1 MKVLFL
7 RLFSGS
13 VLIFTTASLG
23 MLGCASTGGLS
34 SPEGL
39 SPAHGDS
46 LYAEVVEYSAA
57 GEYEEAE
64 SSARELIYYFPRHKS
79 VDEVHF
85 LAAAASFQL
94 ENYSQAVKYATAVID
109 KYSVGPYTEDALFLL
124 AEADLA
130 LEKYYDAA
138 DVLCRLLASPIDA
151 DASQRA
157 MELLR
162 ALSQGQLTV
171 SDLERLLQAYPSTT
185 LSGEMSLAMAKRE
198 FARGNYDRTYELLS
212 DLLYEFPQHKRTR
225 EVRQLLELTESRRTD
240 PARPSSYVE
249 PFKVGVML
257 PETGSYA
264 RFGRYF
270 ERGVAIAVEEH
281 NQKSENL
288 TTVVKA
294 DTKGDPIDA
303 VRGVKR
309 LVTEEGVVGVLGAVL
324 PVPTVVAAVEC
335 SAWRVPMLSPVAS
348 HKRIDEIGPWVFQ
361 TRISTEVEVSA
372 MAKVAVENLTLER
385 FAILA
390 PESREGQQYAELFVQ
405 QILRRGAQIV
415 AEELYRPGDT
425 DFKPQLEVI
434 REAAPDALF
443 IPGDAEEL
451 VYVLPQVAFYD
462 MQIQLLGLSNW
473 NSERL
478 LRLSKR
484 ELEGAL
490 FPREAYHG
498 RDRSSRIQ
506 FETRYKE
513 LYGGDVHSV
522 ASAGYFGMRL
532 LLRGFDSGVIDR
544 EQLRDFLQS
553 ELNANPTEF
562 KNEAMGLSILKVS
575 SGQVREFTALGARN

>member
-1 MKVLFL
+1 MKVFFL
-7 RLFSGS
+7 RLFSGGFV
-13 VLIFTTASLG
+13 VLAAAALTA
-23 MLGCASTGGLS
+23 LGCASTGGVGTPEKVS
-34 SPEGL
+34 S
-39 SPAHGDS
+39 AHGDS
-46 LYAEVVEYSAA
+46 LYTQVVEHSAA
-57 GEYEEAE
+57 GEYQEAE
-64 SSARELIYYFPRHKS
+64 SSARELIYYFPMHERM
-79 VDEVHF
+79 DEVHF

-94 ENYSQAVKYATAVID
+94 EDYSQAVKYATVVVE
-109 KYSVGPYTEDALFLL
+109 KYSVGPYSENALFLL
-124 AEADLA
+124 SEANLA
-130 LEKYYDAA
+130 LGKYYDAA
-138 DVLCRLLASPIDA
+138 DALCRLLASPIDA
-151 DASQRA
+151 DANQRA
-157 MELLR
+157 MERLR
-162 ALSQGQLTV
+162 AVSQSQLTV
-171 SDLERLLQAYPSTT
+171 SDLERLLREYPSTT

-198 FARGNYDRTYELLS
+198 FANGNYERTYDLLT

-225 EVRQLLELTESRRTD
+225 EVRQLLELTESRRVD
-240 PARPSSYVE
+240 PTRPSSYVE

-257 PETGSYA
+257 PETGSYT
-264 RFGRYF
+264 RFARYF
-270 ERGVAIAVEEH
+270 DQGVTIAVAEFNE
-281 NQKSENL
+281 KSQNL
-288 TTVVKA
+288 VTVAKT

-324 PVPTVVAAVEC
+324 PVPTVAAAVEC

-348 HKRIDEIGPWVFQ
+348 NKRVDEIGPWVFQ
-361 TRISTEVEVSA
+361 TRVSTEVEVSA

-385 FAILA
+385 FAVLA
-390 PESREGQQYAELFVQ
+390 PESREGQQFAELFVQ
-405 QILRRGAQIV
+405 EILHRGAEIV

-478 LRLSKR
+478 LRLSER

-498 RDRSSRIQ
+498 RDRATRIQ

-532 LLRGFDSGVIDR
+532 LLKGFDAGVVDR
-544 EQLRDFLQS
+544 GQLRDFLQS
-553 ELNANPTEF
+553 ELNANPAEF
-562 KNEAMGLSILKVS
+562 MDAAGGLSILKVS
-575 SGQVREFTALGARN
+575 SGQVREFTAIGNRE